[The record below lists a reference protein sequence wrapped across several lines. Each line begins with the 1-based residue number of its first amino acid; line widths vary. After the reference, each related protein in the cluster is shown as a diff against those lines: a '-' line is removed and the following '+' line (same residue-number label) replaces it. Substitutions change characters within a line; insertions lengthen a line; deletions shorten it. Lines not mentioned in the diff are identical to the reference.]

1 MGLINKD
8 ETLYYNEENN
18 YGGLSDPQNPHYG
31 DYQFTSLK
39 NIIAQFMI
47 GYVGEDKR
55 ISKIRRADVLNVSG
69 DDYIYWAFAESPFTN
84 SNGIPNNAR

>member
-31 DYQFTSLK
+31 DYQFTRIK
-39 NIIAQFMI
+39 NIIAQLK
-47 GYVGEDKR
+47 EKNT
-55 ISKIRRADVLNVSG
+55 AHH
-69 DDYIYWAFAESPFTN
+69 
-84 SNGIPNNAR
+84 